1 MTVNKDKIEGVEA
14 VNAVEATLVTLADDP
29 LLATDQENL
38 VAVVGPGQVKDA
50 LVSSVRAA
58 VSSASKRATSRGIVR
73 ITVEGVEVEE
83 AALLWTVKDE
93 ITTAETV
100 KTATVEKVETATVE
114 MAVTDTAGM
123 VVTAT
128 TTGATAHTL
137 AAALPV
143 KTIAEKKMETEA
155 VMEIEVVM
163 KWVGAWVRHLEG
175 TTHDRHPASRMIVT
189 VT

>member
-1 MTVNKDKIEGVEA
+1 MTVNKDKIEDLEEA
-14 VNAVEATLVTLADDP
+14 VNAVEATLVTLVDDP
-29 LLATDQENL
+29 LLATARENL
-38 VAVVGPGQVKDA
+38 VVAVGPGQVKDA

-83 AALLWTVKDE
+83 AALWTVKDE
-93 ITTAETV
+93 ITTVETV

-114 MAVTDTAGM
+114 KAVTDTAGM

-128 TTGATAHTL
+128 TTGATAHPL

-155 VMEIEVVM
+155 VMETEVVM
-163 KWVGAWVRHLEG
+163 KWVDAWVRHLEG
-175 TTHDRHPASRMIVT
+175 TTHDRHPANKMIVT